1 MIWKR
6 PCWLLAE
13 RRGSRSLEYRS
24 GKQDPHP
31 QQQNGVLYKM
41 ILKYPEYSEYRSGRQ
56 DPHPQQQNGALYKMI
71 LKYLEYLEYRSG
83 RQDPHPQAVF
93 PEQNGAI

>member
-31 QQQNGVLYKM
+31 QQQNG
-41 ILKYPEYSEYRSGRQ
+41 
-56 DPHPQQQNGALYKMI
+56 ALYKMI
-71 LKYLEYLEYRSG
+71 LKYLGYLEYRSG

-93 PEQNGAI
+93 PEQNGAICKMILEIP